1 MKSRRSGEVCS
12 ESIGSAM
19 KKIFGFRSKKGKS
32 PSGSSINPVRDS
44 SHGINLQPGYC
55 IRDKDLRKIHK
66 AAIVGNVAK
75 VQHVLL
81 FGKNGP
87 NDRDKTNR

>member
-1 MKSRRSGEVCS
+1 MKSQGRGEVYL

-19 KKIFGFRSKKGKS
+19 KKIFGFGSKKDVS
-32 PSGSSINPVRDS
+32 PFGSSINPVRDS
-44 SHGINLQPGYC
+44 GHGINFQPGYR

-66 AAIVGNVAK
+66 AAMVGNVAK

-81 FGKNGP
+81 FGKNGL
-87 NDRDKTNR
+87 NDRDKMNR

>member
-1 MKSRRSGEVCS
+1 MCL
-12 ESIGSAM
+12 ESVSSAM
-19 KKIFGFRSKKGKS
+19 KIFGFRSKKGVS
-32 PSGSSINPVRDS
+32 PFGSSINPVRES
-44 SHGINLQPGYC
+44 SHRINFQPGNC
-55 IRDKDLRKIHK
+55 IRNEDLGKIHK

-81 FGKNGP
+81 FGKNGL